1 MFHRHHHQIILQE
14 GGIFQ
19 QRHVIQLLQL
29 RQRHHVRQRQLQ
41 LQDGHGTRLLN
52 LITILQLLPILQAV
66 VVGSL
71 VIDMVTLISVVDLQ
85 SHVQQHVSQQRN
97 QLEHLIVYFLDFKML
112 YQVKLVTL
120 YNQLW
125 VVVEEEEVVEVPV
138 ALDPFSI
145 LDQNKKVVA
154 VLDFLAKI
162 LMQIQIQI
170 WTRISIHDPVQ
181 HIQQAE
187 LLTRAMQK
195 YQLTPHPHN
204 TAGNYH
210 NY

>member
-1 MFHRHHHQIILQE
+1 MFHRHHHQIILQG

-19 QRHVIQLLQL
+19 QRHVIQQLQL
-29 RQRHHVRQRQLQ
+29 LQRHHVRQRQLQ

-52 LITILQLLPILQAV
+52 LIIILQLLPILQAV

-85 SHVQQHVSQQRN
+85 SHVQQHVTQQRN
-97 QLEHLIVYFLDFKML
+97 QLEHSIVYFLDFKML
-112 YQVKLVTL
+112 YQVKLVAL

-125 VVVEEEEVVEVPV
+125 VVEEEVEVPV

-162 LMQIQIQI
+162 PMQIQIQI

-195 YQLTPHPHN
+195 HPLTPHPHN